1 MPNIA
6 RNVDKEAVMAVVLIT
21 GCNSGIGL
29 ETAMAFARRG
39 DTTYASMRN
48 PSKADALRSRADAE
62 GLTVH
67 VVTLDVTD
75 DESVAAAVAAIEA
88 LHGGID
94 VLVNNAGVGY
104 GGAIETIP
112 MERAR
117 ALMETNVWGPVR
129 TARAALPAMRSRGS
143 GVIINV
149 TSVAGRVP
157 GSPHNAFYCASKH
170 ALGTL
175 SESLF
180 WEVQPFGVRVA
191 CIEPGFFA
199 TEIFANSDWGSVV
212 EDSPYAADDAWM
224 SEFYVKSGEATGGDP
239 SVVAAA
245 ILSAAD
251 DPSTPLHTL
260 VGDDATMFVGLVAEA
275 GTFEGW
281 IPVATAIVESVSGP
295 RPPAN

>member
-1 MPNIA
+1 
-6 RNVDKEAVMAVVLIT
+6 MAVVLIT
-21 GCNSGIGL
+21 GCSSGIGL
-29 ETAMAFARRG
+29 ETALAFARRG

-48 PSKADALRSRADAE
+48 PSKADALQSRADAE

-104 GGAIETIP
+104 GGAVETIP
-112 MERAR
+112 TERAR

-129 TARAALPAMRSRGS
+129 TARAVLPAMRSRGS

-212 EDSPYAADDAWM
+212 DGSPYAADDAWM
-224 SEFYVKSGEATGGDP
+224 SEFYVKSGEAAGGDP
-239 SVVAAA
+239 ALVAAA
-245 ILSAAD
+245 IISAVD

-295 RPPAN
+295 RPAAN

>member
-1 MPNIA
+1 
-6 RNVDKEAVMAVVLIT
+6 MAVVLIT
-21 GCNSGIGL
+21 GCSSGIGL
-29 ETAMAFARRG
+29 ETALAFARRG

-48 PSKADALRSRADAE
+48 PSKADALQSRADAE

-75 DESVAAAVAAIEA
+75 DESVAVAVAAIEA

-104 GGAIETIP
+104 GGAVETIP
-112 MERAR
+112 TERAR

-129 TARAALPAMRSRGS
+129 TARAVLPAMRSRGS

-212 EDSPYAADDAWM
+212 DGSPYAADDAWM
-224 SEFYVKSGEATGGDP
+224 SEFYVKSGEAAGGDP
-239 SVVAAA
+239 ALVAAA
-245 ILSAAD
+245 IISAVD

-295 RPPAN
+295 RPAAN